1 MVYSKSKYLQEDF
14 VMTQEL
20 SILVRE
26 ALKNSREN
34 GYEPFDMSLEA
45 LTTDL
50 MLCDADIEKFDQS
63 EVLAELLAQSLEKF
77 MNDSIK
83 QATGQEL
90 LDFAARVRSEGILA
104 MVDII
109 TVDREIPG
117 YEKQSKERIASLK
130 EIVADSL
137 EFIGKYKVS
146 RNA

>member
-1 MVYSKSKYLQEDF
+1 
-14 VMTQEL
+14 MTQEL

-34 GYEPFDMSLEA
+34 GYEPFDMPLEA
-45 LTTDL
+45 LATDL
-50 MLCDADIEKFDQS
+50 MLCDADIEKFNPN

-90 LDFAARVRSEGILA
+90 LDFAARVRSEGMLA

-117 YEKQSKERIASLK
+117 HEKQSKERIASLK
-130 EIVADSL
+130 EIIADSL

-146 RNA
+146 RNQ